1 MKSPIAVLTPQKLSG
16 TKASLFMRLMG
27 TDKRIIDSQNVL
39 GIPCSEILFLD
50 DASALLDDFGKLRFI
65 RNSNDRLNRRII
77 LRFFSN

>member
-1 MKSPIAVLTPQKLSG
+1 
-16 TKASLFMRLMG
+16 MG

-77 LRFFSN
+77 LRFFQIENKAVDRAFGLHFKT